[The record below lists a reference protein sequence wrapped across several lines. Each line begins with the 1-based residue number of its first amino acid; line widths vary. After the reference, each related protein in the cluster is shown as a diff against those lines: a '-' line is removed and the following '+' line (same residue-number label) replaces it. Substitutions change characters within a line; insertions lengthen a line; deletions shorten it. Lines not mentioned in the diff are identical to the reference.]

1 MAKKIIAFDDA
12 ATGTGLPTD
21 VETKMGGRFLTKTE
35 ASATYARAQV
45 MDERL
50 SLLDPRIAADPTG
63 ATPVDTALQ
72 TAFDMLASADSGT
85 LFVPPG
91 QYKLSRK
98 PDGEAGQGYSAA
110 IMRGVVEGV
119 GAASHFYLD
128 PATTAA
134 QNPTRYYPIRIGKNL
149 EGTTG
154 PVVFRNMKLTGN
166 NALIGGSSVMGFAAR
181 HDESSSSTVHSD
193 DVTVEGCHIYDTAVA
208 VGCTKQANAAN
219 VAYFN
224 RGWRVLGNHIVT
236 TSNKAIELGHCDGGW
251 ALDNDIVDAFDG
263 PQTIFYS
270 VNTWFQRNRVRYRNS
285 GINIAQGSQRFS
297 VVDNDVECMSTA
309 ANGAAAQA
317 FFLRTEPNAG
327 TSPVIQS
334 GVIRGNRF
342 VNNQAHTVMRA
353 IQFQTRTEVTA
364 ATFQNLLFVDN
375 LVDGILYFR
384 DPTSPAKTTIQDVTL
399 RGNRFTKAMDTVGQA
414 TCMVRRVRFE
424 SNQFAAAQTINA
436 SDWQF
441 RDDVFTGGLTLSAS
455 AARNRGTVDA
465 PGAAITDSGTGN
477 VVTARSLL

>member
-1 MAKKIIAFDDA
+1 MGI
-12 ATGTGLPTD
+12 LD
-21 VETKMGGRFLTKTE
+21 VPGITK
-35 ASATYARAQV
+35 AVADATYAPVQV
-45 MDERL
+45 TNERL
-50 SLLDPRIAADPTG
+50 SLLDPRIDADPTG
-63 ATPVDTALQ
+63 TTTVDAALQ
-72 TAFDMLASADSGT
+72 AAFDMLATADGGT

-128 PATTAA
+128 PATTAV

-154 PVVFRNMKLTGN
+154 PIVFRNVKLTGN

-193 DVTVEGCHIYDTAVA
+193 DVTIEGCHIHDTAVA
-208 VGCTKQANAAN
+208 VGCTKQANAN
-219 VAYFN
+219 VVAYFN
-224 RGWRVLGNHIVT
+224 RGWRVLGNHIAT

-270 VNTWFQRNRVRYRNS
+270 VNTWFQRNRVRYRNT

-342 VNNQAHTVMRA
+342 VNNQAHTIMRA
-353 IQFQTRTEVTA
+353 VQFQTRTEVTA

-375 LVDGILYFR
+375 LIDGIFYFR

-399 RGNRFTKAMDTVGQA
+399 RGNRFTKAMDTVDQA
-414 TCMVRRVRFE
+414 TCMVRRVRFD
-424 SNQFAAAQTINA
+424 SNQFTLAQAINA

-441 RDDVFTGGLTLSAS
+441 RDDAFTGGLTLGAS
-455 AARNRGTVDA
+455 SSRIRGTVDA
-465 PGAAITDSGTGN
+465 PSATVTDSGTTN
-477 VVTARSLL
+477 AVTARALL